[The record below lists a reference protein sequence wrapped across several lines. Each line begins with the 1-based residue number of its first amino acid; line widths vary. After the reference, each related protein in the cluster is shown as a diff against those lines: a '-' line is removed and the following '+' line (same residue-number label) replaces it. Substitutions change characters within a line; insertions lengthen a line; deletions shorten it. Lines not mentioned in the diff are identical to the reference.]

1 MKIKLKSKFYAQMKS
16 NIFKKMNQNLLE
28 ILNKKEFLKKD
39 LNQYK

>member
-16 NIFKKMNQNLLE
+16 NIYKKMNQNLLE
-28 ILNKKEFLKKD
+28 ILNKKEILKKD